1 MEVNLTK
8 ANITNVATGEVLEVL
23 FNPSEYVLSKQ
34 VIYSERTAVGKS
46 TSYVQF
52 SSGRRRQLRVELFF
66 DTTDSGEDV
75 SKYTD
80 TLQSFMEVSSAGD
93 GGPSNPVL
101 LFAWGSLNFKC
112 VLEDLKLQ
120 FTKFGPDGTPYRV
133 IARTVFSEY
142 VKLGDD
148 TEAASDSPAA
158 SPAGA
163 LSSTPKL

>member
-1 MEVNLTK
+1 MSEVNLTK
-8 ANITNVATGEVLEVL
+8 ANITNVNSGDVLEVL

-34 VIYSERTAVGKS
+34 VIYSERTATGKS

-52 SSGRRRQLRVELFF
+52 ASGRRRQLRVELFF

-80 TLQSFMEVSSAGD
+80 KLQSFMELSSDGD
-93 GGPSNPVL
+93 GGSSNPVL
-101 LFAWGSLNFKC
+101 IFAWGSLNFKC

-133 IARTVFSEY
+133 IARTVFTEY
-142 VKLGDD
+142 IKMGDD
-148 TEAASDSPAA
+148 SESAGDAAPSA
-158 SPAGA
+158 SLPSVGF
-163 LSSTPKL
+163 